1 MSQTWG
7 SQTGGSGGVTDLGK
21 IHTFSRFFWGEF
33 PLQRKSVIGWLVVFF
48 LVLNMGGRVCAVEQT
63 TLYINWHRFLDMFA
77 KKTFSIGGMEG
88 ERLDCVAN
96 DDDCWQRGGGCNFS
110 MNGHYDCVNP
120 GFDRKWKW
128 SNSDEKVKW
137 LSLKV
142 QEYNFFRTNLVLFF

>member
-1 MSQTWG
+1 MGFPNWG
-7 SQTGGSGGVTDLGK
+7 EWGGHWLGENSHIFPVFLGGVSLTKKVCD
-21 IHTFSRFFWGEF
+21 
-33 PLQRKSVIGWLVVFF
+33 WLVGGFLFGTEYGGEGVCSGTNHPVHKLTSFF
-48 LVLNMGGRVCAVEQT
+48 GHVCKKNIQYWRNGR
-63 TLYINWHRFLDMFA
+63 
-77 KKTFSIGGMEG
+77 G
-88 ERLDCVAN
+88 EVGLCGK
-96 DDDCWQRGGGCNFS
+96 WWWLLTKRGGGGNFS